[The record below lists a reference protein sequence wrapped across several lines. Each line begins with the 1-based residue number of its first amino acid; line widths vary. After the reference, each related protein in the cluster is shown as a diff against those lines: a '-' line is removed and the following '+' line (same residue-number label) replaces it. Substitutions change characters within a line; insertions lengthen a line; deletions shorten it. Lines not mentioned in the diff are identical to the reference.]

1 MDDFLK
7 RFRALAYDH
16 PWHSFPFLFG
26 MMFMAVSTA
35 EWSLQVLVGLGES
48 HSFLYRMAFSGSIA
62 LFVHFLDRS
71 REARSRLE

>member
-16 PWHSFPFLFG
+16 PWHSFPYTFGMLFLAFSIAFWGGHMLFG
-26 MMFMAVSTA
+26 
-35 EWSLQVLVGLGES
+35 WES
-48 HSFLYRMAFSGSIA
+48 HSFLYRMAFSGTIA

-71 REARSRLE
+71 CEARSRLP